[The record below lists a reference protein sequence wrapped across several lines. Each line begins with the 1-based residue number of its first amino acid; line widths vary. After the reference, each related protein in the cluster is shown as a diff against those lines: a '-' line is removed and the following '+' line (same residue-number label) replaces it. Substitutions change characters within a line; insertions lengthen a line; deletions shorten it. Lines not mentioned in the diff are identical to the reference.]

1 MNAKTKGKVTSAPAK
16 GGGGSKQ
23 KVKVPSSQ
31 KAKATVVVA
40 SAKGAKTRA
49 ELIALVKKAEDLWW
63 ASEQDSWLFTA
74 SNHEPSLWCE
84 QLRGIYYGATWSMDY
99 QKEKSVARNVG
110 FNLYSGHF
118 GQAPGDPRS
127 LLGNALF
134 DALLASPEV
143 ADPKTPFDWGHLVCG
158 LDSRFTLTGTLT
170 NPAANFCTGIEA
182 MTWIGDLGGGAG
194 MLAFRRLKSPQSRA
208 RTIFDVTHDYGSTMN
223 LEGDIAGYLVASDSS
238 EGDLCTPKLKGKNAL
253 STALKEYLNESGSYW
268 KNRAKLFLEIYD
280 GEISGTDL
288 ENREEIVGDF
298 AAKLKRFGLI
308 YILIR
313 QMPKGAI
320 SDADLPMLLGHL
332 ECTSKE
338 IASIFVDE
346 LIACMKN
353 PVPPMKPK
361 TDPNPIAAVPD
372 ATAKTT
378 IETLRKALKKAGLIK

>member
-1 MNAKTKGKVTSAPAK
+1 MNAKTKKKVTSAPAK
-16 GGGGSKQ
+16 GAAGSKQ

-40 SAKGAKTRA
+40 PAKGAKTRA
-49 ELIALVKKAEDLWW
+49 DLIALVKKAEDLWW
-63 ASEQDSWLFTA
+63 ASEEDNWLFTA

-99 QKEKSVARNVG
+99 LKEKSAARNVG

-118 GQAPGDPRS
+118 GQGPGDPRP
-127 LLGNALF
+127 LLGNAIF

-143 ADPKTPFDWGHLVCG
+143 EDSKTPFDWGHLVCG
-158 LDSRFTLTGTLT
+158 LDSRFTMTGTLT

-194 MLAFRRLKSPQSRA
+194 MLAFRRLKSPQNRA

-238 EGDLCTPKLKGKNAL
+238 EGDLCSPKLTGKNSL
-253 STALKEYLNESGSYW
+253 SAALKEYLDESGSYW
-268 KNRAKLFLEIYD
+268 KNRAKLFLQIYD
-280 GEISGTDL
+280 AEISGTEL
-288 ENREEIVGDF
+288 KNRNTIVDSF
-298 AAKLKRFGLI
+298 AAKLNRFGLI

-320 SDADLPMLLGHL
+320 SDEDLPMLLGHL
-332 ECTSKE
+332 DCTSKE

-346 LIACMKN
+346 LVACMKN
-353 PVPPMKPK
+353 PTPAMKPK
-361 TDPNPIAAVPD
+361 TDPAPLAAVPNP
-372 ATAKTT
+372 AAKTT
-378 IETLRKALKKAGLIK
+378 IATARALLKKAGLIK